1 MKLDFSHL
9 QIVDFNLQVGENST
23 PMVGIFNTNKLP
35 TGVAI
40 KCIETNTPN
49 IYLLT
54 MTRAH
59 FISLFLDD
67 AGLNDTADTNASTAD
82 AETSESNSNT

>member
-9 QIVDFNLQVGENST
+9 QIVDFNVQVGENLT

-54 MTRAH
+54 MTQAH
-59 FISLFLDD
+59 FVSLFLDD
-67 AGLNDTADTNASTAD
+67 AELNATAAASTSTAD

>member
-1 MKLDFSHL
+1 MKPDFSHL

-67 AGLNDTADTNASTAD
+67 AELNDTAAASESTAE